1 MGKLNMAAA
10 SVLLDK
16 ENNVGKSTTDF
27 AFDKLADGKNIRR
40 VLFPKG
46 NKDMFY
52 SDGYV
57 HYQCGPDKK
66 TITCNT
72 TKGESCPICQALY
85 KLKDSDNPEDQTAY
99 TLQKRKRRIA
109 INVLN
114 LDEENPQPKV
124 LFIGATILKG
134 LLQLITDEDY
144 GDITDAE
151 TGRNVTITRTGQGL
165 NTSYSVVAKP
175 NASALDNADEIE
187 EKMADL
193 DNLFNIKPIAELQ
206 EIANSI
212 SNSNVATPVFKAVN
226 PTDSEDVDAMDI
238 IGSVLGK
245 N

>member
-1 MGKLNMAAA
+1 MGKLNIQQA
-10 SVLLDK
+10 SVLLNK
-16 ENNVGKSTTDF
+16 ENSVGKSSSDF
-27 AFDKLADGKNIRR
+27 VYDKLLDGKNIRR

-46 NKDMFY
+46 DKDMFY

-85 KLKDSDNPEDQTAY
+85 KLKDSDNPDDQMAY
-99 TLQKRKRRIA
+99 NTQKRKRRIA

-124 LFIGATILKG
+124 LFIGSTILKG

-151 TGRNVTITRTGQGL
+151 TGRNITITRSGQGL

-175 NASALDNADEIE
+175 NATALDNADELD

-193 DNLFNIKPIAELQ
+193 DSLFKIKPLSELQ

-212 SNSNVATPVFKAVN
+212 TNTNVSTPVFKAVN
-226 PTDSEDVDAMDI
+226 PSDSEEVDAMDI
-238 IGSVLGK
+238 INSVINK
-245 N
+245 D